1 VKPNFH
7 AAGISRASASA
18 GWAANLLLIAGLASA
33 TSPVYPNAEAAQPLQ
48 PGASVPSVSVR
59 AVDGSTVDL
68 SKLVSKSGAL
78 LVFYRGGW
86 WPYCDTQLGELR
98 KIEDELTKLGFP
110 VVAISADQPAK
121 LEESRKANNLGY
133 TLYSDSS
140 LTAARALGIAFQLND
155 EEVQMYLEYGI
166 DLEAASGQKH
176 HQLPVPSVFLV
187 EAGGTI
193 RWVYSNPDYEIRPD
207 NAAILKEAR
216 GLAKTNEN

>member
-1 VKPNFH
+1 
-7 AAGISRASASA
+7 
-18 GWAANLLLIAGLASA
+18 
-33 TSPVYPNAEAAQPLQ
+33 
-48 PGASVPSVSVR
+48 
-59 AVDGSTVDL
+59 
-68 SKLVSKSGAL
+68 
-78 LVFYRGGW
+78 
-86 WPYCDTQLGELR
+86 
-98 KIEDELTKLGFP
+98 LTKLGFP

-155 EEVQMYLEYGI
+155 DEVKMYREYGI
-166 DLEAASGQKH
+166 DLQAASGQKH

-207 NAAILKEAR
+207 NAAILKAAR
-216 GLAKTNEN
+216 GLAKTNDN